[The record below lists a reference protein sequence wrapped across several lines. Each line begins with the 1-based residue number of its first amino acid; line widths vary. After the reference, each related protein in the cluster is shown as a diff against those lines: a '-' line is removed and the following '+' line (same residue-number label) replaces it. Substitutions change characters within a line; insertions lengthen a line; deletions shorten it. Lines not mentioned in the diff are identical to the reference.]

1 MAKTTPIRPHKPS
14 KKRAQ
19 SDPIADDNPPVTTD
33 TQPEPSEVSETA
45 PAKESTPIPEK
56 KKGGRPK
63 GSQPNPENPPFFQ
76 RVASV
81 PKEDWGTRAF
91 MYVYCTEPICNLK
104 VLGENKYLFR
114 SSQPIHDVQQV
125 MEDYGSMKGYMTL
138 NLRKTG
144 TDATDERDRYH
155 FEIYNPKYPPKIPRR
170 AWLSDPRNDRWAAL
184 LPKEE
189 PAPVPGAA
197 STFTDAI
204 KAYGDIRREIRDELE
219 PEPADTRPVDPWTA
233 AEKILQMR
241 SDNPMVEIL
250 KQQMA
255 DNNKAIEQERQRQFD
270 AAQKA
275 LDREAALQAELRK
288 MAATPAAPQKDFLD
302 RLLEVATAAD
312 KFEPFKKLVGGLFG
326 GITNGAGS
334 VGSETVVRTART
346 TGLDVLR
353 DFVTSPVAEKI
364 GAGLG
369 DLFSRMADPPPQ
381 PVTIPLTPVA
391 NGNGAAAPRVQPAAG
406 ETDQQRIIRIAQT
419 ITGPMLD
426 EYFDE
431 DEPGDVFAEQ
441 VCNMWPAD
449 FAFLKG
455 LGPER
460 ILTLYRG
467 FAPAWA
473 RIGPKEQQF
482 AQFLKQ
488 MCEYVPET
496 DDESGVPEDDGI
508 VDLEPDKEKG
518 ATA

>member
-1 MAKTTPIRPHKPS
+1 MATTTPIRPHKSS
-14 KKRAQ
+14 KKRPQ

-33 TQPEPSEVSETA
+33 TQPEPPEASETA
-45 PAKESTPIPEK
+45 PAKNSTPIPEK

-76 RVASV
+76 RVAAV

-197 STFTDAI
+197 NVFTDAI
-204 KAYGDIRREIRDELE
+204 KAYSEIRREVRDELE
-219 PEPADTRPVDPWTA
+219 PEPTETRPVDPWTA

-241 SDNPMVEIL
+241 SDNPMVDIL

-255 DNNKAIEQERQRQFD
+255 DNNKALEAERQRQFE
-270 AAQKA
+270 ASEKA
-275 LDREAALQAELRK
+275 RDREAALQAELRK
-288 MAATPAAPQKDFLD
+288 MTQPVAPQKDFLD
-302 RLLEVATAAD
+302 RLLEVAGAAD
-312 KFEPFKKLVGGLFG
+312 KLEPLKKLASAFGFG
-326 GITNGAGS
+326 GFNGNGS
-334 VGSETVVRTART
+334 VGSEGVIRTART

-369 DLFSRMADPPPQ
+369 DLFASMANAPPP
-381 PVTIPLTPVA
+381 PVTIPLTPTVVA
-391 NGNGAAAPRVQPAAG
+391 ENPAPRPRAAAR

-426 EYFDE
+426 EFFDQ
-431 DEPGDVFAEQ
+431 DEPGDLFAEK
-441 VCNMWPAD
+441 VFDFWPAD
-449 FAFLKG
+449 LKFLQG
-455 LGPER
+455 LGAER
-460 ILTLYRG
+460 ILNLYRG

-473 RIGPKEQQF
+473 RVGPKEQQF
-482 AQFLKQ
+482 AQFLKEF
-488 MCEYVPET
+488 CEWQPEA
-496 DDESGVPEDDGI
+496 DDEPGVPEDDGI
-508 VDLEPDKEKG
+508 VDLDSEKGEG